1 MSGDV
6 VRPHFSSFRRRFS
19 ARQPVVGTFIK
30 TPTTHA
36 TEIFGALGYD
46 FVVIDE
52 EHAPIDRAMTDVM
65 LLAARASNLAGIV
78 RVSSDDPAKILSCL
92 DCGASGVLVP
102 HVATV
107 EKARAVAAAARY
119 RGGRRGYSGSARA
132 GAYGGTP
139 MWSLVD
145 EQDASVCT
153 IAMIEDPEAL
163 DHIDAIAAVD
173 GIHGL
178 FIGRGDL
185 TVALGAK
192 SSAEASVKDA
202 VIRIIAAAKKVAK
215 PVCVMV
221 ASRGGSQ
228 GFRRPR
234 RQRLHHLVGSGPDA
248 PGRGANAHRF
258 QNPRS
263 NHGWL
268 ACITALIPAR
278 RSPPLRSAPNPPP
291 PISQA
296 PNMRN
301 STKRRRRKI
310 RTARA
315 PGTPAARTSS
325 LPTATPTRARR

>member
-19 ARQPVVGTFIK
+19 ARQHVVGSFIK

-65 LLAARASNLAGIV
+65 LLAARASNVAGIV

-92 DCGASGVLVP
+92 DCGATGVLVP

-139 MWSLVD
+139 VWTLVD
-145 EQDASVCT
+145 EQDASVCA

-163 DHIDAIAAVD
+163 DQIDAIAAVD

-192 SSAEASVKDA
+192 SSADTPVKEA
-202 VIRIIAAAKKVAK
+202 VITIIAAAKKAAK

-221 ASRGGSQ
+221 ASAAEAKDFAALGASAFIISSDQGQMRRAAAQTLTEFKTLVQTTDASHVSQ
-228 GFRRPR
+228 
-234 RQRLHHLVGSGPDA
+234 H
-248 PGRGANAHRF
+248 
-258 QNPRS
+258 
-263 NHGWL
+263 
-268 ACITALIPAR
+268 
-278 RSPPLRSAPNPPP
+278 
-291 PISQA
+291 
-296 PNMRN
+296 
-301 STKRRRRKI
+301 
-310 RTARA
+310 
-315 PGTPAARTSS
+315 
-325 LPTATPTRARR
+325 

>member
-1 MSGDV
+1 VSGDF

-19 ARQPVVGTFIK
+19 ARQALVGCFIK

-36 TEIFGALGYD
+36 TEILGALAYD

-52 EHAPIDRAMTDVM
+52 EHAPFDRALTDIVV
-65 LLAARASNLAGIV
+65 LAARASNIASIV

-92 DCGASGVLVP
+92 DCGATGVLVP

-107 EKARAVAAAARY
+107 EKAQAVAAAARY

-132 GAYGGTP
+132 GGYGATP

-145 EQDASVCT
+145 EQDASVCA

-163 DHIDAIAAVD
+163 DHIDAIAAVE

-192 SSAEASVKDA
+192 SSADESVRNA
-202 VIRIIAAAKKVAK
+202 VSRVISAAQKAGK

-221 ASRGGSQ
+221 ASAAEAKDFADLGASAFIISSDQGQMRRAAAQTLTDFKNLVQTTDGS
-228 GFRRPR
+228 
-234 RQRLHHLVGSGPDA
+234 HV
-248 PGRGANAHRF
+248 
-258 QNPRS
+258 
-263 NHGWL
+263 
-268 ACITALIPAR
+268 
-278 RSPPLRSAPNPPP
+278 
-291 PISQA
+291 SQH
-296 PNMRN
+296 
-301 STKRRRRKI
+301 
-310 RTARA
+310 
-315 PGTPAARTSS
+315 
-325 LPTATPTRARR
+325 

>member
-1 MSGDV
+1 MVFVKRHVGGRLLEAGRTDGKGGTFVSGDI

-19 ARQPVVGTFIK
+19 ARHHLVGSFIK

-36 TEIFGALGYD
+36 TEILGALGYD

-52 EHAPIDRAMTDVM
+52 EHAPFDRAMTDIV
-65 LLAARASNLAGIV
+65 LLAARASNIAGIV

-92 DCGASGVLVP
+92 DCGATGVLVP

-107 EKARAVAAAARY
+107 EKAKAVAAAARY
-119 RGGRRGYSGSARA
+119 RGGRRGYSGSPRA
-132 GAYGGTP
+132 GGYGATP

-145 EQDASVCT
+145 EQDASVCA

-192 SSAEASVKDA
+192 SSADDA
-202 VIRIIAAAKKVAK
+202 VRNAVACVITAAKKAGK

-221 ASRGGSQ
+221 ASSAEAKDFADLGASAFIISSDQSQ
-228 GFRRPR
+228 MRRAAA
-234 RQRLHHLVGSGPDA
+234 QTLSDFNKLVQIKQS
-248 PGRGANAHRF
+248 
-258 QNPRS
+258 
-263 NHGWL
+263 
-268 ACITALIPAR
+268 
-278 RSPPLRSAPNPPP
+278 
-291 PISQA
+291 SQE
-296 PNMRN
+296 
-301 STKRRRRKI
+301 
-310 RTARA
+310 
-315 PGTPAARTSS
+315 TPHVSQH
-325 LPTATPTRARR
+325 

>member
-19 ARQPVVGTFIK
+19 ARQQVVGSFIK

-92 DCGASGVLVP
+92 DCGAAGVLVP

-107 EKARAVAAAARY
+107 EKARAIAAAARY
-119 RGGRRGYSGSARA
+119 RGGRRGYSARA

-139 MWSLVD
+139 MWALVD

-173 GIHGL
+173 GIHGF

-192 SSAEASVKDA
+192 SSADASVKDA
-202 VIRIIAAAKKVAK
+202 VVRIIAAAKKVAK

-221 ASRGGSQ
+221 ASAAEAKDFAGLGASAFIISSDQGQMRRAAAQTLTDFKTLVQTTDGS
-228 GFRRPR
+228 
-234 RQRLHHLVGSGPDA
+234 HV
-248 PGRGANAHRF
+248 
-258 QNPRS
+258 
-263 NHGWL
+263 
-268 ACITALIPAR
+268 
-278 RSPPLRSAPNPPP
+278 
-291 PISQA
+291 SQH
-296 PNMRN
+296 
-301 STKRRRRKI
+301 
-310 RTARA
+310 
-315 PGTPAARTSS
+315 
-325 LPTATPTRARR
+325 

>member
-1 MSGDV
+1 MVAVSGDI
-6 VRPHFSSFRRRFS
+6 VRPHYSSFRRRFS
-19 ARQPVVGTFIK
+19 ARQTVVGSFIK

-36 TEIFGALGYD
+36 TEIIGALGYD

-52 EHAPIDRAMTDVM
+52 EHAPFDRETTDVV

-102 HVATV
+102 HVASV

-119 RGGRRGYSGSARA
+119 RGGRRGYSGSPRA
-132 GAYGGTP
+132 GGYGATP
-139 MWSLVD
+139 MWTYVE

-163 DHIDAIAAVD
+163 DDIDAIAAVD

-192 SSAEASVKDA
+192 SSADASVKDA
-202 VIRIIAAAKKVAK
+202 VTRVIAAARKAAK

-221 ASRGGSQ
+221 ANAAEAKSFADIGASAFIIASDQSFLRRAAAQTLTDFKSLVQTTESSHVSQ
-228 GFRRPR
+228 
-234 RQRLHHLVGSGPDA
+234 H
-248 PGRGANAHRF
+248 
-258 QNPRS
+258 
-263 NHGWL
+263 
-268 ACITALIPAR
+268 
-278 RSPPLRSAPNPPP
+278 
-291 PISQA
+291 
-296 PNMRN
+296 
-301 STKRRRRKI
+301 
-310 RTARA
+310 
-315 PGTPAARTSS
+315 
-325 LPTATPTRARR
+325 